1 LFVCV
6 FEGNTLYGVYTH
18 QKSAIS
24 LLSCSW
30 AVVDPSCT
38 FNFETEF
45 PIDLA
50 QTFCSK
56 PNGLI
61 QFIGYLQSNDLDDG
75 AKQ

>member
-1 LFVCV
+1 MFVCV

-18 QKSAIS
+18 QSAIS
-24 LLSCSW
+24 LQSW
-30 AVVDPSCT
+30 AVVDPSYT
-38 FNFETEF
+38 FNFEAEF